1 LDHVEVTSFVA
12 GPELDAKLRA
22 AIADAR
28 VYWPEIRV
36 SDEVVLAHMARA
48 IERGS
53 APTIDEWLTV
63 GTVGDLYLAY
73 ACAAGDAAA
82 LAAFESHYMAKLD
95 GALRRL
101 GIEQGV
107 IDEAKQN
114 VRIAILV
121 GEGERP
127 PRIADY
133 SGRGKLDGWLRVIT
147 INAARR
153 ILRVRGNAVET
164 EEVSF
169 EALDADSPH
178 RDLEF
183 LKESYRENFKLAF
196 QSALEGLSARE
207 RTLLRQHYMLGMTI
221 DQLSTI
227 YAAHRAT
234 CARWIEK
241 CRDTLYKQT
250 RDTLVRSLQVDR
262 AEFESIW
269 RLIES
274 HFDVSVRR
282 YLDVED

>member
-1 LDHVEVTSFVA
+1 LDHVEVTSFVP
-12 GPELDAKLRA
+12 GSELDARLRG

-28 VYWPEIRV
+28 AHWPEVRV
-36 SDEVVLAHMARA
+36 GDDVVLAHLSRA

-53 APTIDEWLTV
+53 APAVEDWLAP
-63 GTVGDLYLAY
+63 GAMRDLYLAC
-73 ACAAGDAAA
+73 ACAAGDPTA
-82 LAAFESHYMAKLD
+82 LSTFESQYMGHLD
-95 GALRRL
+95 VALRRL
-101 GIEQGV
+101 GIEQVV

-121 GEGERP
+121 GEADRP

-133 SGRGKLDGWLRVIT
+133 SGRGNLDGWLRVIA

-153 ILRVRGNAVET
+153 ILRGRGDTVAP

-169 EALDADSPH
+169 EALADDRH
-178 RDLEF
+178 RELDF
-183 LKESYRENFKLAF
+183 LKATYREQFKKAF
-196 QSALEGLSARE
+196 QTALGGLTPRD

-227 YAAHRAT
+227 HGAHRAT

-241 CRDTLYKQT
+241 CRETLHKRT
-250 RDTLVRSLQVDR
+250 RDDLVRSLQVDR

-269 RLIES
+269 HLIES
-274 HFDVSVRR
+274 HFEVSVRR
-282 YLDVED
+282 YLDVDD

>member
-1 LDHVEVTSFVA
+1 LDHVQVTSFVP
-12 GPELDAKLRA
+12 GSELDVRLRG

-28 VYWPEIRV
+28 AHWPEIRV
-36 SDEVVLAHMARA
+36 SDDVVLAHLSRA

-53 APTIDEWLTV
+53 APPVDDWLTP
-63 GTVGDLYLAY
+63 GTMRDVYLAC
-73 ACAAGDAAA
+73 ACAGGDANA
-82 LAAFESHYMAKLD
+82 LAAFESNYMAYLD
-95 GALRRL
+95 AALRRL
-101 GIEQGV
+101 GIEQAV

-121 GEGERP
+121 GEGDRP

-133 SGRGKLDGWLRVIT
+133 SGRGNLDGWLRVIT

-153 ILRVRGNAVET
+153 ILRGRGGTAAP

-169 EALDADSPH
+169 EALADGREH
-178 RDLEF
+178 RELDF
-183 LKESYRENFKLAF
+183 LKATYREQFKTAF
-196 QSALEGLSARE
+196 QTALAELTPRD

-221 DQLSTI
+221 DQLATI
-227 YAAHRAT
+227 YSAHRAT

-241 CRDTLYKQT
+241 CRDTLYKRT
-250 RDTLVRSLQVDR
+250 RDALVRSLQVDR

-274 HFDVSVRR
+274 HFEVSVRR